1 MQRRSAVAIASL
13 RGATLAC
20 VKPHETKGDG
30 AMRRAA
36 ILVLMSIL
44 AGATMGTGMAQD
56 EPSPY
61 PPECKPPVAFVSFTL
76 AESGEGPKTAEGAL
90 PPEVKD
96 EVGEAETT
104 PEGHLQFDTPE
115 GEVYVVTEI
124 SDGFALER
132 MRVCGGE
139 VGEGADQ

>member
-1 MQRRSAVAIASL
+1 
-13 RGATLAC
+13 
-20 VKPHETKGDG
+20 
-30 AMRRAA
+30 MRRIGA
-36 ILVLMSIL
+36 VVVVSIL

-61 PPECKPPVAFVSFTL
+61 PPGCKPPVAFVSFTL
-76 AESGEGPKTAEGAL
+76 AESGDGPKTAEGAL

-104 PEGHLQFDTPE
+104 PEGDLLFETPE
-115 GEVYVVTEI
+115 GEVFVVTEI
-124 SDGFALER
+124 GEGFALEG